1 MNELKMAISANEINH
16 RETLNMIAEKSKE
29 NVYLKN
35 ELNNIKQ
42 ANDAV
47 LDQVRIY
54 LRFVNFID
62 RINKY

>member
-16 RETLNMIAEKSKE
+16 RETLNIIAEKSKE

-35 ELNNIKQ
+35 ELNNMKQ

-47 LDQVRIY
+47 LDQVKIY
-54 LRFVNFID
+54 IILLIPCFHLTD
-62 RINKY
+62 

>member
-16 RETLNMIAEKSKE
+16 RETLNIIAEKSKE

-35 ELNNIKQ
+35 ELNNMKQ

-47 LDQVRIY
+47 LDQVKIY
-54 LRFVNFID
+54 IIFIKSCFHLTD
-62 RINKY
+62 

>member
-16 RETLNMIAEKSKE
+16 RETLNIIAEKSKE

-35 ELNNIKQ
+35 ELNNMKQ

-47 LDQVRIY
+47 LDQVKIY
-54 LRFVNFID
+54 IILLIHCFHLTD
-62 RINKY
+62 